1 MSKKLFLVVIM
12 GALMAACSKDTN
24 SYTDNVDCSKVN
36 ADQNTYT
43 KSVKSIIDGSCAY
56 SGCHDSVTAAEGINL
71 STYAKAKREFV
82 SGDALCTIY
91 HDCQPMPQGS
101 DKLEQ
106 TVIDQLTCWVKNG
119 APE

>member
-71 STYAKAKREFV
+71 STYAKAKNEFV

-91 HDCQPMPQGS
+91 HDCKPMPQGS

-106 TVIDQLTCWVKNG
+106 AIIDQLTCWVKNG